1 MIIDLYSIAQKIP
14 ELIINIML
22 TFVTKKTKN
31 RQLFKYFRFILHVG
45 PNCMEEKIHA

>member
-22 TFVTKKTKN
+22 TFVTKKNKKQAIIQIFSFYITCRPK
-31 RQLFKYFRFILHVG
+31 
-45 PNCMEEKIHA
+45 